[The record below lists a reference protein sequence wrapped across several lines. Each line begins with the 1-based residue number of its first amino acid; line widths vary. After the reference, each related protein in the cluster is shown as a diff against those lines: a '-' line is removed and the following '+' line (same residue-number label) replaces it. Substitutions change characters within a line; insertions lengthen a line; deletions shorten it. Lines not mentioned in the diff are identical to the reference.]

1 MTDLMTYPHDFRVQQ
16 DSHTVGNHPQHFSH
30 LLHHVCKSSQ
40 IHFEF
45 RPLCEFLYGIA
56 SRKNLTANVLCPHIS
71 IETPSIADEAKGLPA
86 QNDSVIMLNRFQKC

>member
-56 SRKNLTANVLCPHIS
+56 SYVLRPPAS
-71 IETPSIADEAKGLPA
+71 SVLPSVGHLGIHNSLLDLQRIA
-86 QNDSVIMLNRFQKC
+86 

>member
-45 RPLCEFLYGIA
+45 RPLCEFLYMELYHLIM
-56 SRKNLTANVLCPHIS
+56 T
-71 IETPSIADEAKGLPA
+71 LPA
-86 QNDSVIMLNRFQKC
+86 YM